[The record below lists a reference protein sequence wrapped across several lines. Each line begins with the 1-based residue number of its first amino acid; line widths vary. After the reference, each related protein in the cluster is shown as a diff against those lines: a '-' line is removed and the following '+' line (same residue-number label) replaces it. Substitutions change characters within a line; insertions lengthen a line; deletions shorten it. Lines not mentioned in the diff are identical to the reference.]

1 MKISGEFNFRVTI
14 KGCAHWEDEEDF
26 EKELQERIDSAVHQ
40 VIDDDFLDLETE
52 VNFDYSIP
60 LESDV

>member
-1 MKISGEFNFRVTI
+1 MKISGEFNFKVTI
-14 KGCAHWEDEEDF
+14 KGYAEWEDKEDF
-26 EKELQERIDSAVHQ
+26 KKELQERIDSAVHQ

-60 LESDV
+60 LKSDV